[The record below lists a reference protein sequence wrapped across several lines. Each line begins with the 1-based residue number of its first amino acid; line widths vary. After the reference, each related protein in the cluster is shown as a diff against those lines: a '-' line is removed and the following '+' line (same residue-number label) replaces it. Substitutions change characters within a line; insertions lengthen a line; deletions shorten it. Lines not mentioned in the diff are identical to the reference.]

1 MTDAKDMPDPG
12 PPPPRTAHSM
22 NAGEWGLLLSL
33 SGLWG
38 LSYLFQKIGLSEL
51 PVFSVV
57 LARVGLAAIPLVV
70 ILYAL
75 GQRLP
80 AAPGLWGGFMA
91 IALLNNVVPF
101 SLIVGGQQWIST
113 GMTAILIGATPM
125 ISVVLSH
132 FLGEERMTAGRVAGV
147 AVGLAGVVV
156 LVGPEALGGFTLGLT
171 GQLLTLGAAL
181 SYTLAAIYGRR
192 FRDVPPLVL
201 STGQL
206 VCATAVMLPLAAF
219 TDRFWTYPV
228 SGGVWAALLALA
240 VFGTSLGYIL
250 YFRLLARAG
259 PTNLLLVTLL
269 VPIGATATG
278 ALFLEE
284 AITPAALAGMA
295 LIFLGLAVIDGRP
308 LAWLRRRKADRR
320 LSRP

>member
-1 MTDAKDMPDPG
+1 
-12 PPPPRTAHSM
+12 M

-57 LARVGLAAIPLVV
+57 LARVGLAAVPLVV

-80 AAPGLWGGFMA
+80 TAPGLWAGFMA

-113 GMTAILIGATPM
+113 GMTAILIGTTPM
-125 ISVVLSH
+125 MSVVLSH
-132 FLGEERMTAGRVAGV
+132 FLGEERMTVGRVAGV
-147 AVGLAGVVV
+147 AVGLAGLVV
-156 LVGPEALGGFTLGLT
+156 LVGPEALGGFTLGLM

-206 VCATAVMLPLAAF
+206 VCATAIMLPVAAF
-219 TDRFWTYPV
+219 ADRFWTYPV

-269 VPIGATATG
+269 VPIGATITG
-278 ALFLEE
+278 VLFLEE
-284 AITPAALAGMA
+284 AVTPTALGGMV

-308 LAWLRRRKADRR
+308 LAWIGKLKPDRR
-320 LSRP
+320 FTRP

>member
-1 MTDAKDMPDPG
+1 MTEFAKATDPG
-12 PPPPRTAHSM
+12 AAPSRAAHRM
-22 NAGEWGLLLSL
+22 DAGDWGLLLSL

-57 LARVGLAAIPLVV
+57 LARVGLAAIPLLIV
-70 ILYAL
+70 LYAM

-80 AAPGLWGGFMA
+80 AAPRLWAGFVL
-91 IALLNNVVPF
+91 IALLNNVLPF
-101 SLIVGGQQWIST
+101 SLIIGGQQWITT
-113 GMTAILIGATPM
+113 GMTAILIGTTPM
-125 ISVVLSH
+125 MSAVLSH
-132 FLGEERMTAGRVAGV
+132 LLGGERLTAGRIAGV
-147 AVGLAGVVV
+147 LIGLAGLVV

-171 GQLLTLGAAL
+171 GQILTLGAAL

-206 VCATAVMLPLAAF
+206 VCASLIMLPIAAF

-269 VPIGATATG
+269 VPVGATVTG
-278 ALFLEE
+278 ALFLDE
-284 AITPAALAGMA
+284 AVTSTALAGMA
-295 LIFLGLAVIDGRP
+295 LIFLGLAVIDGR
-308 LAWLRRRKADRR
+308 LFVRMGRR
-320 LSRP
+320 

>member
-1 MTDAKDMPDPG
+1 MTDANEMPDPR
-12 PPPPRTAHSM
+12 PAPPRAAHRM

-33 SGLWG
+33 SGLFG

-70 ILYAL
+70 ILYAV

-80 AAPGLWGGFMA
+80 TAPGMWAGFMA

-101 SLIVGGQQWIST
+101 SLIIGGQQWIST
-113 GMTAILIGATPM
+113 GMTAILIGTTPM

-132 FLGEERMTAGRVAGV
+132 LLGDERLTVGRVAGV
-147 AVGLAGVVV
+147 AVGLAGLVV
-156 LVGPEALGGFTLGLT
+156 LVGPEALGGFTLGFM

-181 SYTLAAIYGRR
+181 FYTLGAIYGRR

-206 VCATAVMLPLAAF
+206 VCASAIMLPVAAF
-219 TDRFWTYPV
+219 TDRFWIYPV

-240 VFGTSLGYIL
+240 VFGTSLGYFI

-269 VPIGATATG
+269 VPVGATVTG
-278 ALFLEE
+278 AVFLEE
-284 AITPAALAGMA
+284 AVTPAALGGMA

-308 LAWLRRRKADRR
+308 LAWARR
-320 LSRP
+320 LKRDRGLSRR

>member
-1 MTDAKDMPDPG
+1 MAETTDPNEMPDPK
-12 PPPPRTAHSM
+12 PSPPRTAHRM
-22 NAGEWGLLLSL
+22 NAGDWGLLLGL

-57 LARVGLAAIPLVV
+57 LARVGLAAVPLVV

-80 AAPGLWGGFMA
+80 AAPGLWAGFLAM
-91 IALLNNVVPF
+91 ALLNNVMPF
-101 SLIVGGQQWIST
+101 SLIVAGQQWIST
-113 GMTAILIGATPM
+113 GMTAILIGVTPM

-132 FLGEERMTAGRVAGV
+132 FLGEERMTVGRVAGV
-147 AVGLAGVVV
+147 AVGLAGLVV
-156 LVGPEALGGFTLGLT
+156 LIGPEVLGGFTLGLT

-206 VCATAVMLPLAAF
+206 VCATAIMLPAAAF
-219 TDRFWTYPV
+219 ADRFWTYPV

-240 VFGTSLGYIL
+240 LFGTSLGYIL

-269 VPIGATATG
+269 VPVGATVTG

-284 AITPAALAGMA
+284 AVTPAALAGMA

-308 LAWLRRRKADRR
+308 IAWLRRR
-320 LSRP
+320 

>member
-1 MTDAKDMPDPG
+1 MTDSVEATKQG
-12 PPPPRTAHSM
+12 VVPPQAAHRM
-22 NAGEWGLLLSL
+22 DAGDWGLLLSL

-70 ILYAL
+70 LLYAV

-80 AAPGLWGGFMA
+80 VAPRLWAGFML
-91 IALLNNVVPF
+91 IALLNNVLPF
-101 SLIVGGQQWIST
+101 SLIVGGQQWITT
-113 GMTAILIGATPM
+113 GMTALLIGTTPM
-125 ISVVLSH
+125 MSAVLSH
-132 FLGEERMTAGRVAGV
+132 LLGGERLTVGRVAGV
-147 AVGLAGVVV
+147 LIGLAGLVV
-156 LVGPEALGGFTLGLT
+156 LVGPEVLGGFTLGLT

-181 SYTLAAIYGRR
+181 CYTLAAIYGRR
-192 FRDVPPLVL
+192 FRHVPPLVL

-206 VCATAVMLPLAAF
+206 VCASLIMLPLAAIN
-219 TDRFWTYPV
+219 DRFWTYPV

-269 VPIGATATG
+269 VPIGATVTG
-278 ALFLEE
+278 ALFLDE
-284 AITPAALAGMA
+284 AVTATALVGMA
-295 LIFLGLAVIDGRP
+295 LIFLGLAVIDGR
-308 LAWLRRRKADRR
+308 LFVRMRRG
-320 LSRP
+320 